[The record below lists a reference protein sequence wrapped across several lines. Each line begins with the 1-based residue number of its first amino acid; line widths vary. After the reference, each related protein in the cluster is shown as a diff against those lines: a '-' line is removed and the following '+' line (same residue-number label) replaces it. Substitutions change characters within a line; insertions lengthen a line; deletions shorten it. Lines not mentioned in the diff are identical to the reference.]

1 MTHAQVTL
9 KAFEFTVHLFRE
21 YAGMIG
27 CTISRARN
35 EATFQVYKHGRAVW
49 RTGFEFSAFSGSSFN
64 FQKKTGFPFR
74 KSFLRILQLLGPILL
89 PGGVT
94 QLFLQFIDFANWPVL
109 LSQLGGFFHQSFSTF
124 ARDGCLGWGGVWQ
137 CNEVRVHLRTPSS
150 SIGRAVCRKLPT
162 KTIFTFLRHDFQNTT
177 FEVPDPRS
185 NWKFKSTIA
194 AFDGSSLRDL
204 WCEAKNSC
212 MFSV

>member
-1 MTHAQVTL
+1 MRL
-9 KAFEFTVHLFRE
+9 LSK
-21 YAGMIG
+21 Y
-27 CTISRARN
+27 ISM
-35 EATFQVYKHGRAVW
+35 AVLC
-49 RTGFEFSAFSGSSFN
+49 GEPGSSFLLLAVRRLIFKKN
-64 FQKKTGFPFR
+64 RVPIQKKFFANSATTWSDSASRWCHAAVLAVHRLR
-74 KSFLRILQLLGPILL
+74 KLTSATFATRRILPPIF
-89 PGGVT
+89 PNFRTRWMFGV
-94 QLFLQFIDFANWPVL
+94 
-109 LSQLGGFFHQSFSTF
+109 
-124 ARDGCLGWGGVWQ
+124 GWGGVWQ

-162 KTIFTFLRHDFQNTT
+162 KTIFTFLKHDFQNTT